1 MGLPVGVDT
10 VGARVRY
17 AEPCNA
23 EEAALRFRVIED
35 NGTRVVLRVEGWD
48 NPVLVPTELV
58 ARGAVVLAAPEA
70 AERARVR
77 AETYPG
83 IARAMAEQWGA
94 L

>member
-1 MGLPVGVDT
+1 MELPAGVDT

-58 ARGAVVLAAPEA
+58 ARGAVVLAAPDEA
-70 AERARVR
+70 TRARLR
-77 AETYPG
+77 ATTLAVGRE
-83 IARAMAEQWGA
+83 R
-94 L
+94 